1 MKEVEFAYFDEG
13 IKGNSS
19 FAISYL
25 EAVKDIVV
33 EHNISEV
40 AFSSNGFSGILLK
53 NPVLIFVKVRGEI
66 SEAKVHAR
74 KILKELGF
82 IKKNDLESIL
92 KFAEEIDKLPIE
104 EVLKRIK
111 E

>member
-1 MKEVEFAYFDEG
+1 MAEVEFAYVGEG

-33 EHNISEV
+33 EHNISEI

-53 NPVLIFVKVRGEI
+53 SPILIFVKVEGEI
-66 SEAKVHAR
+66 PEAKFRAR

-82 IKKNDLESIL
+82 IEKRDLKSIL
-92 KFAEEIDKLPIE
+92 KFAEEIDELPIE